1 MQTVIIV
8 LIGLAVVAFLL
19 AVAQVF
25 TGPIMGIQARSFSSA
40 CTNLAL
46 IAIALSVVFN

>member
-25 TGPIMGIQARSFSSA
+25 YGPTIMKPARSFSNA

-46 IAIALSVVFN
+46 IAIALSIGFN